1 MQVVSISGSPSIR
14 SRSGWLL
21 QLALTRLESVVRQSE
36 TIAVREL
43 PATALLADVL
53 RKTDQTLTVD
63 LRSGGTGPNQLLQH
77 QFKQDHGLAVKVML
91 TDKFPNIPAFETI
104 HKKTRG

>member
-1 MQVVSISGSPSIR
+1 MKRVHAIEFEDVNWFPQGSRNYMTEFYHSQMLSIDLYQPAAA
-14 SRSGWLL
+14 L
-21 QLALTRLESVVRQSE
+21 Q
-36 TIAVREL
+36 
-43 PATALLADVL
+43 ADVL

>member
-1 MQVVSISGSPSIR
+1 MKRVHAIEFEDVNWFPQGSRNYMTEFYHSQMLSID
-14 SRSGWLL
+14 LY
-21 QLALTRLESVVRQSE
+21 Q
-36 TIAVREL
+36 